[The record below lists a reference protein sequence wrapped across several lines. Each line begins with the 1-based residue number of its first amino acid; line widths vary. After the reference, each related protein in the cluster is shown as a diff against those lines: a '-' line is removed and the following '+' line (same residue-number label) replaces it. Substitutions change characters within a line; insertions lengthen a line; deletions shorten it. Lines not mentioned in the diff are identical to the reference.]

1 MTRVDFYVIP
11 EGDDGPLPTACRI
24 CDKAVTAGHRV
35 HVHVPEAALAQS
47 LDRMLWTWKQG
58 SFIAHESVDA
68 VQESPPAA
76 SVLLGG
82 SDPRPDHLDVLLNLA
97 EEVPP
102 FFSRFDRV
110 VEIVHGNEQERARSR
125 ARFKFYRDRGYAL
138 ETHKL

>member
-11 EGDDGPLPTACRI
+11 DADDGPLPTACRI

-35 HVHVPEAALAQS
+35 HVHVPDAALAQS
-47 LDRMLWTWKQG
+47 LDKMLWTWKQG
-58 SFIAHESVDA
+58 SFIAHEPVAA

-76 SVLLGG
+76 GVLLGG

-97 EEVPP
+97 DEVPP
-102 FFSRFDRV
+102 FFSRFERV
-110 VEIVHGNEQERARSR
+110 VEIVHGNEQERSRSR